1 MFFGQPK
8 LHGEFVMN
16 IRLCRINI
24 LTTLLL
30 FSAGFVSAEISEIY
44 ACKILDFNQFSK
56 LPANIA
62 SAVNPAKFQVVA
74 ATVPETGAE
83 IEFWLGQTNNH
94 AAAVWTVDENNS
106 TRIQHAIVNISDYSQ
121 LVIAAESKYPSDSE
135 KKSSSAVDFNACLVE
150 SSLAPAGSGSGPPKG
165 QPAPSIVYT
174 LIAGLLTV
182 AGLGWRNIF
191 QTS

>member
-1 MFFGQPK
+1 
-8 LHGEFVMN
+8 MN

-24 LTTLLL
+24 LITLLL
-30 FSAGFVSAEISEIY
+30 FSAGFVFAEISVIS
-44 ACKILDFNQFSK
+44 ASKILDINQFSK
-56 LPANIA
+56 LPGNIA
-62 SAVNPAKFQVVA
+62 NAVNPAKSQAVA
-74 ATVPETGAE
+74 ATVPVSGAE

-94 AAAVWTVDENNS
+94 TTAVWTVDESNS
-106 TRIQHAIVNISDYSQ
+106 TRLQHAIVNAADYSQ

-135 KKSSSAVDFNACLVE
+135 KKSISAMDSNACLVE
-150 SSLAPAGSGSGPPKG
+150 SSIAPAGSGSGPPKG

-182 AGLGWRNIF
+182 AGVGWRNIF